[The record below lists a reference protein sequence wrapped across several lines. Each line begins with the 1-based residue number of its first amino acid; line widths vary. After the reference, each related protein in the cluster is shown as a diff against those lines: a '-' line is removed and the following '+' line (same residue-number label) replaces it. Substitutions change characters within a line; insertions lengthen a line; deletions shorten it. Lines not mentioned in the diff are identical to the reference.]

1 MHTIFSSES
10 SSCDESTLATPYR
23 KEIKTIAVNMGKRR
37 AAKPKGKEPGTQK
50 RQRVQTFLV
59 SVMRCWVLQFDDG
72 VCPFYSCSP
81 SKLRARAHTHTHTQ
95 PLTPS
100 PPLLPHP
107 HPHPHPY
114 TRTHIH
120 TPYTHTHTPYTHNHR
135 RWDRRTLVRVHARC
149 ADSSTLLASL
159 RTRRCTLS
167 ITMSLR
173 TASSSW

>member
-1 MHTIFSSES
+1 LNVPLSERMIMHTIFSSES

-81 SKLRARAHTHTHTQ
+81 SKLRARAHTHTHTHS
-95 PLTPS
+95 LS
-100 PPLLPHP
+100 PPHP
-107 HPHPHPY
+107 PY
-114 TRTHIH
+114 SH
-120 TPYTHTHTPYTHNHR
+120 THTHTLTHIRAPTSTHLTLTPTHPTPTITGVGTEEHWSVCMPAVRIFLLSWR
-135 RWDRRTLVRVHARC
+135 R
-149 ADSSTLLASL
+149 
-159 RTRRCTLS
+159 
-167 ITMSLR
+167 
-173 TASSSW
+173 